1 MKKVNYIGLLVV
13 TLLFGACDLDKYP
26 YSEVAA
32 DKYVKDA
39 SSVNNLVMGCYS
51 SLHKVMENEW
61 AVTELRSDNGRMYAT
76 GSSASTTKLVEQLD
90 QGTIVAEHQ
99 WVEEYWNACY
109 ATIARVNN
117 TLFWLD
123 VVKDETLRQQY
134 EGEVL
139 FLRALAYFNIVRLW
153 GPTFIVTSK
162 TSSDV
167 ARNMQRSTVEEV
179 YQLIEGD
186 LEKVIDNGW
195 LPETMPEADLGR
207 ADRNAAKALLA
218 KVYATHYKAGDEKYA
233 RAAQLCK
240 EVLESAAV
248 GNPQSAS
255 DLVAYHKIFDISNE
269 MNKEIIFAVRYLSG
283 NVGLGSPFGN
293 MFAPVNNGA
302 NVIIGTS
309 SGYNTPS
316 DNIITAYGTRGSAD
330 KRLDVNIA
338 QKYYNSTTNTWVT
351 TGNCRYCKK
360 YTNPVSTQYDGESD
374 WPLIRVGDIALLY
387 AELTNE
393 ISGPTSENLNYL
405 NMICE
410 RAGVSTYT
418 LTDLSNR
425 YDFREAV
432 RKERRLELAFENQ
445 RWFDLLRWGIATQ
458 TVNSY
463 FKREAFYSEYTYKV
477 NDIADWQTFL
487 PIPVGVLNINPDA
500 AQNTG
505 Y

>member
-1 MKKVNYIGLLVV
+1 MKRTTYIELILAA
-13 TLLFGACDLDKYP
+13 LLFTACDLDKYP

-32 DKYVKDA
+32 NEYVKDA
-39 SSVNNLVMGCYS
+39 SSVNNLLLGCYS
-51 SLHKVMENEW
+51 SLHDVMYYEW
-61 AVTELRSDNGRMYAT
+61 AMTELRSDNSRMYAT
-76 GSSASTTKLVEQLD
+76 GSTASTTKLVEQLD
-90 QGTIVAEHQ
+90 QGTIIAEHQ
-99 WVEEYWNACY
+99 WVENYWDACY
-109 ATIARVNN
+109 ATIARANN
-117 TLFWLD
+117 VISYLD
-123 VVKDETLRQQY
+123 IIKDETLQKQY
-134 EGEVL
+134 EGEAL
-139 FLRALAYFNIVRLW
+139 FLRSLEYFNLVRLW
-153 GPTFIVTSK
+153 GPVFIVTSK
-162 TSSDV
+162 TPSDV
-167 ARNMQRSTVEEV
+167 ARNMQRSTVDEV
-179 YQLIEGD
+179 YELIEGD
-186 LEKVIDNGW
+186 LENIISNQM
-195 LPETMPEADLGR
+195 LPEKMENADMGR
-207 ADRNAAKALLA
+207 ADINAAKALLA
-218 KVYATHYKAGDEKYA
+218 KVYATHYEAGDTQYA

-240 EVLESAAV
+240 EVLESTTV
-248 GNPQSAS
+248 GNPQTGS
-255 DLVAYHKIFDISNE
+255 DLVAYDKVFNITNE

-316 DNIITAYGTRGSAD
+316 DNIIAAYESRGSGD

-338 QKYYNSTTNTWVT
+338 QKYFNSTTQQWVT

-360 YTNPVSTQYDGESD
+360 YTNAVTTEYDGESD
-374 WPLIRVGDIALLY
+374 WPVIRVGDIALLY

-393 ISGPTSENLNYL
+393 ISGPSNDNLKYL

-418 LTDLSNR
+418 LSDLSNR

-432 RKERRLELAFENQ
+432 RNERRLELAFEDQ

-458 TVNSY
+458 TVNNY
-463 FKREAFYSEYTYKV
+463 FKSENFYSEYTYTV
-477 NDIADWQTFL
+477 NNIANWQTFL
-487 PIPVGVLNINPDA
+487 PIPVSIVNINPDV